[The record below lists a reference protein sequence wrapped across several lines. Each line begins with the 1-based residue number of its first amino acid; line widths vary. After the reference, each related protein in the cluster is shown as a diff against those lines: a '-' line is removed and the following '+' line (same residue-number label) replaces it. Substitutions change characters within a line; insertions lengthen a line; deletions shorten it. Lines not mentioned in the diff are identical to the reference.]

1 MRKTKILCV
10 EDHADSA
17 ELVVFLLG
25 QYEVTVATCISEA
38 MTFAAN
44 GCFDLFL
51 FDYHLPDG
59 NGVELLASLREVD
72 EKALVVFMTASTR
85 LSRNEARRLGAVDL
99 LNKGCV
105 SFTSDLVDLVGRTI
119 PASIPESSPPAP
131 N

>member
-17 ELVVFLLG
+17 ELVVCLLG

-44 GCFDLFL
+44 GRFDLFL

-59 NGVELLASLREVD
+59 NGVELLASLLEVD
-72 EKALVVFMTASTR
+72 KKALVVFMTASTR
-85 LSRNEARRLGAVDL
+85 LTRNEARRLGAVDL
-99 LNKGCV
+99 LNKGRV
-105 SFTSDLVDLVGRTI
+105 SFTSDLVYLVGRTI
-119 PASIPESSPPAP
+119 PASVPESSPAVPY
-131 N
+131 